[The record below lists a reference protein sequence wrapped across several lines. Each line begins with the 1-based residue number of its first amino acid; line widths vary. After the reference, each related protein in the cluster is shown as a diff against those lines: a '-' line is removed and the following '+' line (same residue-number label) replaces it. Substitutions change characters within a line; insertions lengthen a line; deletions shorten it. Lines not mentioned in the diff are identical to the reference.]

1 MDGGDGTGETISWIV
16 SCEVKQA
23 SGNAGKSFTFF
34 FFFKK
39 KLKKKCSS

>member
-34 FFFKK
+34 FF
-39 KLKKKCSS
+39 